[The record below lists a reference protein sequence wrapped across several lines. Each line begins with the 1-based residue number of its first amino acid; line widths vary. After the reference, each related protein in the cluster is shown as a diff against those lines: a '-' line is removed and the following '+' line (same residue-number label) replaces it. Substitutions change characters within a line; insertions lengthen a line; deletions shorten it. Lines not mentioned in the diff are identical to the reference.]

1 MDDGFEYFLKKF
13 GNGFDRREVSQGS
26 IEHYKGRLPAKL
38 MEYWQAYGWCGY
50 ADGLFWT
57 VNPQDY
63 KPVVDAF
70 LDGTEFATS
79 DTYHAIAKNGFGELY
94 LWGEE
99 TAQSLTISSYFNK
112 YFYHA
117 WAPKRHGDP
126 RAVTSFFA
134 FQSREYNDLDGLFSP
149 ALKTLG
155 RLKYDE
161 IYGFVPALAFG
172 GEPSLKRLKK
182 VKDVEHMLLLAQLEP
197 LQHWEFPGWGLTE
210 DVDS

>member
-1 MDDGFEYFLKKF
+1 MDEDFECFLKHV
-13 GNGFDRREVSQGS
+13 GDGFDRRNVSDTS
-26 IEHYKGRLPAKL
+26 IRRYKGRLPDRL

-63 KPVVDAF
+63 EPVVDAF
-70 LDGTEFATS
+70 LEGTDFHAS
-79 DTYHAIAKNGFGELY
+79 DTYHVIARSGFGELY

-99 TAQSLTISSYFNK
+99 TANCLTIASYFNK
-112 YFYHA
+112 YFYNGKA
-117 WAPKRHGDP
+117 LGRNEDP
-126 RAVTSFFA
+126 RAVSLFFA
-134 FQSREYNDLDGLFSP
+134 FQDIEYIDVSNLFSP
-149 ALKTLG
+149 ALATLG

-172 GEPSLKRLKK
+172 GEPSLKRLNK
-182 VKDVEHMLLLAQLEP
+182 VKDVEHMLLLAQLEL

-210 DVDS
+210 T